1 MLRLVACGTHPVG
14 TTQFVPY
21 CGYHTICAHPVDEHK
36 LWDLIN
42 YLYLNSVSGGKLDK
56 MK

>member
-1 MLRLVACGTHPVG
+1 MLRLLVVRTHPVG

-36 LWDLIN
+36 LWDLFNIPR
-42 YLYLNSVSGGKLDK
+42 
-56 MK
+56 M

>member
-36 LWDLIN
+36 LWDLFN
-42 YLYLNSVSGGKLDK
+42 YLECKFSVRRQTG
-56 MK
+56 